1 MVVLGQDKTVK
12 RLKKAI
18 EKIKEAKNR
27 K

>member
-1 MVVLGQDKTVK
+1 VLGQDKTVK